1 MKKLL
6 ITRSLAGIVVGV
18 TAVNIITI
26 LVNYLGQGQALICMP
41 ELTERLGFTTAVVVQ
56 TLLGALLGA
65 LLGVLA
71 IGGMC
76 FFDIEEWSLLRA
88 SVAHCALI
96 LFSYMTIGLLLHWF
110 SFHIIPILI
119 MTFAIIFAYALIWL
133 IMYLA
138 WKREVREMNRL
149 AEEYKKDAEAKEN

>member
-56 TLLGALLGA
+56 TLLGALLG
-65 LLGVLA
+65 VLA

-76 FFDIEEWSLLRA
+76 FFDIEEWSFLRA

-138 WKREVREMNRL
+138 WKREVREMTRL

>member
-56 TLLGALLGA
+56 TLLGALLG
-65 LLGVLA
+65 VLA

-88 SVAHCALI
+88 SVAHFALI

>member
-56 TLLGALLGA
+56 TLLGA

-138 WKREVREMNRL
+138 WKREVREMTRL
-149 AEEYKKDAEAKEN
+149 AEENKKDAEAKEN

>member
-56 TLLGALLGA
+56 TLLGA

-138 WKREVREMNRL
+138 WKREVREMARL

>member
-26 LVNYLGQGQALICMP
+26 LVNYLSRGQALICMP

-56 TLLGALLGA
+56 TLLGA